1 MPEWM
6 PRDELNRAHNA
17 PRKNHGLDRDSGHR
31 DLDKRHHRLARGLA
45 GIALI
50 ASGAV
55 FAADLA
61 KDHLGHAR
69 AAYPNFGVSAPADSG
84 AAGGDSLQPA
94 PTVRF
99 RLADDWGVDMTY
111 DTRWRVPEAFGY
123 HPATFDSAEPDPASA
138 GGSRSRDDSPP
149 REGRGASRVQF

>member
-1 MPEWM
+1 M
-6 PRDELNRAHNA
+6 R
-17 PRKNHGLDRDSGHR
+17 
-31 DLDKRHHRLARGLA
+31 RLIVAA
-45 GIALI
+45 ALI

-61 KDHLGHAR
+61 KDRLGHAR
-69 AAYPNFGVSAPADSG
+69 TAYPNFGVSAPADSG
-84 AAGGDSLQPA
+84 AAGADSLQPA

-99 RLADDWGVDMTY
+99 RLADDLGADMTY

-123 HPATFDSAEPDPASA
+123 QPATFDSTEPDPAAA
-138 GGSRSRDDSPP
+138 GDSRFRDDSPL